1 MKRIMTLLLI
11 LATAM
16 QMVSAKSLGRLIEDY
31 RYQKNAEYVHVTPLL
46 MKMARTAM
54 GHDALTGEEGRLVR
68 KIKSIR
74 TLDLEECSADVKH
87 RFSADVQKLEMSG
100 YEPLVT
106 TRDDGETVK
115 IMMKAKGDVIREL
128 VIICSDSD
136 DCALVWLN
144 CKVKMNE
151 IQSLVDMQTKQRK
164 KHSKEKKSA
173 IPTCSTTLNLKDNGC
188 VTVQDTVSP
197 TQ

>member
-1 MKRIMTLLLI
+1 MKRMMTLLLI
-11 LATAM
+11 LAAAM
-16 QMVSAKSLGRLIEDY
+16 QMASAKSLGRLIEDY

-46 MKMARTAM
+46 MKMAWTAM
-54 GHDALTGEEGRLVR
+54 GHDARSGEEGRLVR

-87 RFSADVQKLEMSG
+87 RFSADVQILEMSG

-151 IQSLVDMQTKQRK
+151 ILSLVDMQTKQRK
-164 KHSKEKKSA
+164 KHSKEKKPA
-173 IPTCSTTLNLKDNGC
+173 IPTYSTTLNVKDNGC

>member
-1 MKRIMTLLLI
+1 MTLLLI
-11 LATAM
+11 LAAAM
-16 QMVSAKSLGRLIEDY
+16 QMASAKSLGRLIEDY

-46 MKMARTAM
+46 MKMAWTAM
-54 GHDALTGEEGRLVR
+54 GHDARSGEEGRLVR

-74 TLDLEECSADVKH
+74 TLDLEECCADVKH

-164 KHSKEKKSA
+164 KHSKEKKPA
-173 IPTCSTTLNLKDNGC
+173 IPTYSTTLNVKDNGC

>member
-1 MKRIMTLLLI
+1 MKRIMTILLI
-11 LATAM
+11 LAAAM
-16 QMVSAKSLGRLIEDY
+16 QMASAKSLGRLIEDY

-46 MKMARTAM
+46 MKMAWTAM
-54 GHDALTGEEGRLVR
+54 GHDARSGEEGRLVR

-87 RFSADVQKLEMSG
+87 RFSADVQKLEMCG

-164 KHSKEKKSA
+164 KHSKEKKPA
-173 IPTCSTTLNLKDNGC
+173 IPTYSTTLNVKDNGC

>member
-11 LATAM
+11 MATAM

-31 RYQKNAEYVHVTPLL
+31 RYQKNAEYFHVTPLL

-54 GHDALTGEEGRLVR
+54 GPKAQSSEEGRLVR

-74 TLDLEECSADVKH
+74 TLDLEECSADVK
-87 RFSADVQKLEMSG
+87 RRCSADVQKLEMND

-106 TRDDGETVK
+106 SCDDGETVK

-128 VIICSDSD
+128 VIICSDCN

-144 CKVKMNE
+144 CIVKKDE
-151 IQSLVDMQTKQRK
+151 IQSRVDLQPKQRNNHSNK
-164 KHSKEKKSA
+164 KKAAK
-173 IPTCSTTLNLKDNGC
+173 PTDFTTLNVKDNGC

>member
-1 MKRIMTLLLI
+1 MTLLLI